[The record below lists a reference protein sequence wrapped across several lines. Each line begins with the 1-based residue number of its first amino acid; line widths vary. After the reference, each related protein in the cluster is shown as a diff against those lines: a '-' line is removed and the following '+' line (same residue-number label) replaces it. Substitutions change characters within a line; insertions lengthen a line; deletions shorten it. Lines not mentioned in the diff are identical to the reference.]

1 MATFVQAQICTFPIG
16 PTRTALRFPREGLNV
31 QANMIQSRNGHSHS
45 ERRQSNPKGRFIGE
59 QLKLPRRETYRQAVE
74 LLAEPR
80 PASSLR
86 SYLVA

>member
-45 ERRQSNPKGRFIGE
+45 ERRQSNPKGRFTGE
-59 QLKLPRRETYRQAVE
+59 QLKLLRRETYRQAVE